1 MAVAEA
7 IAIEAAKAMIQ
18 LVATRPLEEL
28 RLAWGFKD
36 HLRKLNSKLNYILA
50 FLNDMGSAK
59 KEMEVQLVN
68 CWLQNI
74 KDVVYFAQ
82 DIMDEYAYEILRRK
96 LEINSNASRK
106 RLRLHNVMFKRSNR
120 IKFRFRM
127 TRKVTEI
134 LAKFDELE
142 NDAKNYGLKA
152 VKLATDARTS
162 TYNDDNMNE
171 YYCMLKQARRNAG
184 VEDGSEFVGRKIDE
198 EKLLQMICSSSP
210 GNNSNSGLCVKA
222 IVGIGGLGK
231 TTLARRLYNNDQ
243 IIGHFA
249 KRIWISMSED
259 FDAKRVLKEMVE
271 CPTKKAYL
279 TRTHAIINQLQEEI
293 KSSKF
298 LLVLDDVWNKNDDMW
313 SSLHRLLQRIG
324 NSAQSVILITTR
336 SNEVAMEAE
345 AHTHLLT
352 GLSDEESWALF
363 TQQFRA
369 SEALLNVPCFEEVG
383 RTIVEKCKGVPLAI
397 KMIGRSLESKKYL
410 YEWEKIEKS
419 ELWHVEYAKN
429 HILPSILLSYHH
441 LPCLSLKQCFAYCA
455 IFRKDC
461 PMERGDLIALW
472 MAQGFLHKHETSL
485 TMEEIGEEF
494 LEILSKNL
502 FLEGKESE
510 KTGRILSYKMHDLVH
525 DLAVYVSR
533 KDLLVWNKEAKPNSD
548 IECRHLVGK
557 FSVQHA
563 FQEIIPAE
571 ISTKRLRTINLWA
584 GLPGNLLTV
593 RYLRTLMIDG
603 IGLRVVPA
611 SIRKLKLLKYLDL
624 SNNPFKMLPES
635 ITKLYQLQTLKLT
648 GCKELT
654 ELPNELHKL
663 VNLRHIMTTDHSVF
677 ASKGLQQL
685 TCLQTLPDLA
695 LRDGEGW
702 TVDELAS
709 LHEARDGLSISGLE
723 YVKSEAEA
731 RKVELGKKVKLLRL
745 HLVWSGNR
753 VDNNTDT
760 DEEVLTG
767 LEPHPGIIA
776 LAIVGYNAEKFPIWM
791 MKMAVKF
798 GAPRSKIVPLSN
810 LKAIKLVDCR
820 RCRFLPTLGQLPFLK
835 YLYLDKLA
843 VECIDDHFYV
853 SDQDLHRQ
861 IEKLFP
867 ALRELQIW
875 NFDSL
880 TEWMQPSPTLGAI
893 TFPFLEIL
901 EVMNCPLL
909 EIIPALKFESLK
921 RLRIQEFPGTQSL
934 DIVKYS
940 SSLTSLEVCEIL
952 KLKSLPQEVSN
963 HTNLQKLSIWGC
975 QELESLPDR
984 LPASLKTLDIRECPA
999 LASLPDDLFRDLL
1012 CLCKL
1017 NIYRCS
1023 GLKNISTS
1031 LQECASLKELNIKQ
1045 CPSIEGPQTDL
1056 SKLLGLE
1063 ELWVN
1068 EAGELTTSILQALQH
1083 LPSLMELSIGGFKDE
1098 NVVKTYFA
1106 NNAPCLTSQS
1116 ISLTR
1121 LILDGYPN
1129 IKLVPE
1135 QIQLF
1140 SNLKVMSIWNFDR
1153 LEQLPDW
1160 ISNLSSLE
1168 ELSLYKCKNLKFL
1181 PSKQAML
1188 SLTEFWHLD
1197 VADCPLLTERY
1208 AKDGPKWHNISH
1220 ISYIVFNDNIFQ
1232 SNE

>member
-18 LVATRPLEEL
+18 LMAARPLEEQ

-36 HLRKLNSKLNYILA
+36 HLRKLNTKLNYIKA

-59 KEMEVQLVN
+59 KEIEVQLVN

-96 LEINSNASRK
+96 LELNSNASRK

-120 IKFRFRM
+120 IKFRYRM

-171 YYCMLKQARRNAG
+171 YYCMLKQARQNAG
-184 VEDGSEFVGRKIDE
+184 VEDASEFVGRKIDE
-198 EKLLQMICSSSP
+198 EKLLQMICSSP
-210 GNNSNSGLCVKA
+210 EKVILAC
-222 IVGIGGLGK
+222 LGK
-231 TTLARRLYNNDQ
+231 TTLARRLYNNEQ
-243 IIGHFA
+243 VIRHFA
-249 KRIWISMSED
+249 KRIWVSMSED

-271 CPTKKAYL
+271 CPSKKTYL
-279 TRTHAIINQLQEEI
+279 TSTHAIINQLQEEI

-324 NSAQSVILITTR
+324 NSAHSVILITTR
-336 SNEVAMEAE
+336 SNEVAMEAK
-345 AHTHLLT
+345 AHTHLMS

-363 TQQFRA
+363 KQQFRA
-369 SEALLNVPCFEEVG
+369 RETLLNVPCFEEVG

-397 KMIGRSLESKKYL
+397 KMMGRSLESKRYL

-419 ELWHVEYAKN
+419 ELWHVEYATKN
-429 HILPSILLSYHH
+429 RKGSHILPSLMLSFHH
-441 LPCLSLKQCFAYCA
+441 LPSLSLKQCFAYCA
-455 IFRKDC
+455 IFRKDF
-461 PMERGDLIALW
+461 PMEKGDLIALW

-510 KTGRILSYKMHDLVH
+510 KTGRMISYKMHDLVH
-525 DLAVYVSR
+525 DLAVYV
-533 KDLLVWNKEAKPNSD
+533 L
-548 IECRHLVGK
+548 
-557 FSVQHA
+557 Q
-563 FQEIIPAE
+563 

-584 GLPGNLLTV
+584 GFPGNLFTV
-593 RYLRTLMIDG
+593 RYLRTLITDG
-603 IGLRVVPA
+603 IDLRIVPA
-611 SIRKLKLLKYLDL
+611 SIGKLKLLKYLDL
-624 SNNPFKMLPES
+624 SNNPFKKLPES

-677 ASKGLQQL
+677 ASEGLRQL

-702 TVDELAS
+702 NIDELGS

-723 YVKSEAEA
+723 HVKSEAEA
-731 RKVELGKKVKLLRL
+731 RKVELRKKVKLLRL

-753 VDNNTDT
+753 VDSNTDT

-767 LEPHPGIIA
+767 LEPHLGIIA
-776 LAIVGYNAEKFPIWM
+776 LAIVGFNAEKFPSWM
-791 MKMAVKF
+791 MRMAVKS
-798 GAPRSKIVPLSN
+798 GAPRSKILPLSN
-810 LKAIKLVDCR
+810 LKEIKLVDCR

-843 VECIDDHFYV
+843 VERIDDHFYV
-853 SDQDLHRQ
+853 SDQDLHKQ

-893 TFPFLEIL
+893 TFPCLEIL

-909 EIIPALKFESLK
+909 ETIPALKFESLK

-934 DIVKYS
+934 DSVISYS

-952 KLKSLPQEVSN
+952 KMKRLPQEVSSF
-963 HTNLQKLSIWGC
+963 TNLQKLNVWGC
-975 QELESLPDR
+975 QELESLPNG
-984 LPASLKTLDIRECPA
+984 LPASLKTLDIRQCPA
-999 LASLPDDLFRDLL
+999 LASLPDDLFRNLL
-1012 CLCKL
+1012 SLCKL
-1017 NIYRCS
+1017 SIFRCS
-1023 GLKNISTS
+1023 RLKRISTS

-1045 CPSIEGPQTDL
+1045 CPSIEGSQTDL
-1056 SKLLGLE
+1056 SKLIGLE

-1068 EAGELTTSILQALQH
+1068 EAGEYNFHTTSTAT
-1083 LPSLMELSIGGFKDE
+1083 F
-1098 NVVKTYFA
+1098 Y
-1106 NNAPCLTSQS
+1106 
-1116 ISLTR
+1116 
-1121 LILDGYPN
+1121 
-1129 IKLVPE
+1129 
-1135 QIQLF
+1135 
-1140 SNLKVMSIWNFDR
+1140 
-1153 LEQLPDW
+1153 
-1160 ISNLSSLE
+1160 ISNGVE
-1168 ELSLYKCKNLKFL
+1168 Y
-1181 PSKQAML
+1181 
-1188 SLTEFWHLD
+1188 W
-1197 VADCPLLTERY
+1197 
-1208 AKDGPKWHNISH
+1208 WI
-1220 ISYIVFNDNIFQ
+1220 
-1232 SNE
+1232 